1 MQHTL
6 TTFKEAQLTEGL
18 ERLLAEYRAAR
29 EARADL
35 NAFISD
41 ATVMPAHTQGLLAG
55 APIAVK
61 DNILVRGEACTA
73 GSRILEGYIATYHAT
88 VVEKL
93 LAAGATIFGKT
104 NLDEFAM
111 GSSTENSA
119 FGVVKNPLDTSRV
132 PGGSSGGSAAAVAA
146 GLCVAALGTD
156 TGGSIRQPA
165 AFCGIV
171 GLKPTYGRVSRHG
184 AIAMGSS
191 LDQIG
196 PLTRNVADAA
206 HILEVIAGHDPYDAT
221 TVERPVPAYT
231 EKMLEDISGLRIG
244 VVQEHFGDGLA
255 PEVREN
261 VEQAIEALRA
271 QGAQIVDVSLPHAP
285 LALAVYYVVMPC
297 EVSANLARF
306 DGVRYGFSDTSA
318 ETVLEAYERA
328 RSGGFGAEPKR
339 RIILGTYA
347 LSAGYFDAYYMKAQ
361 RVRALISQDY
371 DRAFE
376 KVDVIVGPTTPT
388 TAFRIGEKSDDPL
401 AMYLSDMYTVP
412 ANLAGLP
419 ALSVPYGVGRES
431 GMPVGVH
438 ITSKAF
444 DEETM
449 LRIGYAL
456 ERAV

>member
-1 MQHTL
+1 MRHTL
-6 TTFKEAQLTEGL
+6 STFTEALSKEGIDS
-18 ERLLAEYRAAR
+18 LLGAYRAAR
-29 EARADL
+29 DERANL
-35 NAFISD
+35 NAFLSTG
-41 ATVMPAHTQGLLAG
+41 TVMPLRPEGPLAG
-55 APIAVK
+55 IPFAVK
-61 DNILVRGEACTA
+61 DNILVRGEPCTA
-73 GSRILEGYIATYHAT
+73 GSHILDGYVASYNAT
-88 VVEKL
+88 VIEKL
-93 LAAGATIFGKT
+93 LGAGAVVFGKT
-104 NLDEFAM
+104 NMDEFAM
-111 GSSTENSA
+111 GASTENSA
-119 FGVVKNPLDTSRV
+119 FGVVKNPLDMSRV

-196 PLTRNVADAA
+196 PLTRTVEDAA
-206 HILEVIAGHDPYDAT
+206 RILEVIAGHDPYDAT
-221 TVERPVPAYT
+221 TVDQPVPAYAAT
-231 EKMLEDISGLRIG
+231 LSKGVSGLRVG
-244 VVQEHFGDGLA
+244 VVQEHFSEGLSL
-255 PEVREN
+255 EVRAR
-261 VEQAIEALRA
+261 VEEAIETLRA
-271 QGAQIVDVSLPHAP
+271 KGVDIVDVSLPHAP
-285 LALAVYYVVMPC
+285 LALAVYYTVMPC

-318 ETVLEAYERA
+318 ETVLETYERA
-328 RSGGFGAEPKR
+328 RSAGFGAEPKR

-361 RVRALISQDY
+361 RVRALIAQDY
-371 DRAFE
+371 ERAFE
-376 KVDVIVGPTTPT
+376 KVDAIIGPTTPT

-401 AMYLSDMYTVP
+401 AMYLSDIYTVP

-419 ALSVPYGVGRES
+419 ALSVPYGVGHES

>member
-1 MQHTL
+1 MRHTL
-6 TTFKEAQLTEGL
+6 STFSEALSKEGIDILL
-18 ERLLAEYRAAR
+18 EAYRAMR
-29 EARADL
+29 ETHGDL
-35 NAFISD
+35 NAFLSTG
-41 ATVMPAHTQGLLAG
+41 TVMPSRLEGPLAG
-55 APIAVK
+55 IPIAVK
-61 DNILVRGEACTA
+61 DNILVRGEPCTA
-73 GSRILEGYIATYHAT
+73 GSRILDGYTATYNAT
-88 VVEKL
+88 VIEKL
-93 LAAGATIFGKT
+93 LGAGAVVFGKT
-104 NLDEFAM
+104 NMDEFAM

-119 FGVVKNPLDTSRV
+119 FGVVKNPLDMSRV

-196 PLTRNVADAA
+196 PLTKTVEDAA
-206 HILEVIAGHDPYDAT
+206 RMLEVIAGHDPYDAT
-221 TVERPVPAYT
+221 TVDRPVPAYAA
-231 EKMLEDISGLRIG
+231 KLSQGVSGLRVG
-244 VVQEHFGDGLA
+244 VVQEHFKAGLSA
-255 PEVREN
+255 EVRTR
-261 VEQAIEALRA
+261 VEGAIEALRA
-271 QGAQIVDVSLPHAP
+271 QGAEIVDVSLPHAP

-306 DGVRYGFSDTSA
+306 DGVRYGFSDTNA

-361 RVRALISQDY
+361 RVRALIAQDY
-371 DRAFE
+371 ARAFE

-388 TAFRIGEKSDDPL
+388 TAFHIGEKSDDPL
-401 AMYLSDMYTVP
+401 AMYLSDIYTVP

-419 ALSVPYGVGRES
+419 ALSVPFGVGSES

>member
-231 EKMLEDISGLRIG
+231 EKMLEDISGLRVG

-376 KVDVIVGPTTPT
+376 NVDVIVGPTTPT